1 MPDWKA
7 FVRARLTLPGLTPE
21 RESRIVRELA
31 AQLDDFYRDALA
43 RGSSPADAEASA
55 GSQIRDWHRMA
66 QDLWLADRSHAK
78 PRFDRLIEPRL
89 EQLTGLSNH
98 GPLYRSHRGGL
109 LVLFNMLRDVRY
121 AIRQLT
127 TTPGFSAVA
136 ILTLALGIG
145 ATTAIFSV
153 VNGVLLR
160 PLPYPHPETLV
171 RVHEIVDKFGRFS
184 VAPASFLDWRQQN
197 TVFDHIAAFNSAG
210 ATLQTVDGPER
221 VQGAVVSSDLFDLL
235 DVTPVLGRTF
245 RADEDTPGKDR
256 VIILSQG
263 LWERRFNR
271 DPNVLGQSVSL
282 NGAPVTVVG
291 IMPPGFTFPGQSE
304 FWRPLAL
311 NPANASRGAHF
322 LGVIARLK
330 PGVTVERA
338 AVEMKTIAGRLA
350 VQYPESSANES
361 AEVIGLHANIV
372 EHIRPALFAIFA
384 AVGAL
389 ILIACANVA
398 NLLLVRASIRSK
410 EIAIRTALGAGRLRL
425 ILQLLAESVV
435 LALAAG
441 VAGVFI
447 AYVAIRPIQTLGTA
461 IIPRADSI
469 AIDGTVLVFALI
481 VSVATGIVFGLA
493 PAWQASRATM
503 SSVLKEGGRTST
515 TAGGRWMRSGLL
527 VAEVAMSLVLLVGAA
542 LLLRSF
548 DRLIHVDPGFRPE
561 QVLAFRVALP
571 NNGYPQDQHKI
582 AFFSRLMERL
592 ETLPGVSAAGMIQS
606 VPMRGD
612 YVLSFTIEGRPP
624 VGPNQEPSANHR
636 VISPDYFKAMGIP
649 LLRGRSFTSED
660 REKSPMVAI
669 VDQKFVD
676 RYFPDQDPIGKGLD
690 IGNGTDG
697 FYKIVGVVGS
707 VLHDSLD
714 GKPSPTMY
722 IPYTQ
727 DVFSSMWVVVRAKG
741 EPTQL
746 SAAARQAVRDI
757 DSALPAFAMT
767 PLADVVS
774 ESIAQRRFSMLL
786 ISVFGAIALVLA
798 AVGLYGVVSYSVS
811 QRTQEIGLRMAIGAD
826 RRDVLRLVVGGG
838 MKLAAIGVVIGVA
851 GALALSKVIA
861 TMLFELTPLDL
872 VSYSGTV
879 MVLLAVAMV
888 ACYVPARRA
897 MRVDPIIALRAE

>member
-7 FVRARLTLPGLTPE
+7 FVRARLTLPGLAPE
-21 RESRIVRELA
+21 RESRIIRELA
-31 AQLDDFYRDALA
+31 AQLDDFYREALA
-43 RGSSPADAEASA
+43 RGASEADAEASA
-55 GSQIRDWHRMA
+55 RNQIRDWDRMA

-89 EQLTGLSNH
+89 EQLTGPSGH
-98 GPLYRSHRGGL
+98 GPLYRNHRGGL

-160 PLPYPHPETLV
+160 PLPYPHPESLV

-197 TVFDHIAAFNSAG
+197 TVFAHIAAFNSAG

-221 VQGAVVSSDLFDLL
+221 VQGALVSSDLFDLL
-235 DVTPVLGRTF
+235 EVAPALGRTF
-245 RADEDTPGKDR
+245 RADEDMPGKDR
-256 VIILSQG
+256 VIVLSQG

-291 IMPPGFTFPGQSE
+291 IMPPNFTFPGQSE
-304 FWRPLAL
+304 FWRLLAL
-311 NPANASRGAHF
+311 NSANATRGAHF

-338 AVEMKTIAGRLA
+338 AVEMKTIAERLA

-361 AEVIGLHANIV
+361 AEVIGLHANMV
-372 EHIRPALFAIFA
+372 EHIRPALLAIFA

-447 AYVAIRPIQTLGTA
+447 AYWAIRPIQTLGTA

-481 VSVATGIVFGLA
+481 VSIATGILFGLA
-493 PAWQASRATM
+493 PAWQASRATI

-515 TAGGRWMRSGLL
+515 AAGGRWIRSGLL

-548 DRLIHVDPGFRPE
+548 ERLIHVDPGFRPE

-571 NNGYPQDQHKI
+571 NNAYPQDHHKI

-636 VISPDYFKAMGIP
+636 VISSDYFKAMGIP
-649 LLRGRSFTSED
+649 LLRGRSFTLED

-676 RYFPDQDPIGKGLD
+676 RYFPDQDPMGKGLD

-707 VLHDSLD
+707 VLHDALD

-722 IPYTQ
+722 IPYAQ
-727 DVFSSMWVVVRAKG
+727 DAFSSMWVVVRAKG

-757 DSALPAFAMT
+757 DSTLPAFAMT

-786 ISVFGAIALVLA
+786 IGVFGAIALVLA

-826 RRDVLRLVVGGG
+826 RRDVLRLIVGGG
-838 MKLAAIGVVIGVA
+838 MKLAVIGVVIGVA

-861 TMLFELTPLDL
+861 TMLFELTPMDL